1 MTDFFT
7 PEGREVRTVMR
18 NEQEV
23 WESNIAGRTY
33 VEVTDHRGAP
43 RVVSALGAGQRLR
56 ISTEDRVRAQE
67 RIRVPEHDPFT
78 NGSLRRIDRDQAE
91 DESTVT
97 PNALSED
104 DLQLIFGLDFEDF
117 TAEVTP
123 LSEINHRRLKAMA
136 PVHATM
142 QQGQFLDD
150 LIEER
155 YAIGGDTPT
164 YRELMAD
171 PEGPAKRR

>member
-1 MTDFFT
+1 MTDFHT
-7 PEGREVRTVMR
+7 PEGREVRR
-18 NEQEV
+18 ASSNEQEV

-33 VEVTDHRGAP
+33 VETTDHRGAP
-43 RVVSALGAGQRLR
+43 RVISTLGPGQRLR
-56 ISTEDRVRAQE
+56 VSTEDRLRAQE
-67 RIRVPEHDPFT
+67 RIRVAEFDPFT
-78 NGSLRRIDRDQAE
+78 NGSLRRVDREQSE
-91 DESTVT
+91 DESTIT

-104 DLQLIFGLDFEDF
+104 DLQLIFGLDFDDF
-117 TAEVTP
+117 VTEVSP

-155 YAIGGDTPT
+155 YQIGGDTPT

-171 PEGPAKRR
+171 PQGPGTR

>member
-1 MTDFFT
+1 MSDFYT
-7 PEGREVRTVMR
+7 PEGREVRASR

-33 VEVTDHRGAP
+33 VEITDHRGAP
-43 RVVSALGAGQRLR
+43 RMASTLGPGQRLR
-56 ISTEDRVRAQE
+56 ISTEDRLRAQE
-67 RIRVPEHDPFT
+67 RIRVAEYDPFT
-78 NGSLRRIDRDQAE
+78 NGSLRRIDRDQSE
-91 DESTVT
+91 DETTVT

-104 DLQLIFGLDFEDF
+104 DLKLIFGLDFEDF
-117 TAEVTP
+117 VEEVTP

-142 QQGQFLDD
+142 QQGQFLDE
-150 LIEER
+150 LIEEK

-164 YRELMAD
+164 YRELMAE
-171 PEGPAKRR
+171 PEGPAARR